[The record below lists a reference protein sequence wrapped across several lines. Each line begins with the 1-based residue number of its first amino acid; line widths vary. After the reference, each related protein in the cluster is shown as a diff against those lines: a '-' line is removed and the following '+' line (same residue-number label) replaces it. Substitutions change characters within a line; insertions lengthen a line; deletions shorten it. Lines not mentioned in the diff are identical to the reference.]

1 LALPKSAQTQ
11 ASTKIEIIE
20 QMQTSKISKI
30 SFRIVTLVL
39 AAALITACS
48 KEAKKARLV
57 AEADNYFKAGNYD
70 KAKLSYLNVVRLD
83 PQNALA
89 FERIGAMWQDDAAP
103 LRAGAFLAKASEL
116 APKNAQN
123 RIRLARCYLAMGRFA
138 DAKKEALKVLEQ
150 LPDNGD
156 AIIALAEAAR
166 TNEDIEAA
174 WEQLQRFPKKND
186 VSFHLA
192 LANLSLHKGDI
203 TAAGDAL
210 RQALAVDPKSSA
222 AYMAMGDFY
231 LFQKDLKQAGE
242 EFKKAA
248 DLAPV
253 RSTERLKY
261 AAFRSAT
268 GGAEETRRVA
278 TEMTKQAPDY
288 LPGWILLAELA
299 AKDKKYDEALS
310 LLENVF
316 GRDPEYVD
324 GRRLQS
330 DVLLAKGDTKK
341 AVEVLE
347 RVDQTYPGAPIVKYQ
362 LARAYL
368 KNNDTNQAKVALD
381 QAISASPNYAD
392 AVLLLAEINL
402 RSGHADMVIKPMTDL
417 LKRIPEMR
425 KAALLLAAA
434 YGSLDRFDDAT
445 AVLQDQ
451 ARLAPQD
458 PEAQVALG
466 LTFRQAKRN
475 DEARQAF
482 EKAAQLAPDNLVVI
496 NQLIELDLLGKH
508 FDVARQRIARQ
519 FQKTPD
525 APAAHFWE
533 AKILAAEGK
542 WDLAEAEARKTL
554 QLDPNFSIAYDLL
567 VETYVAANKLPQ
579 AVSEL
584 QGLLSKNPNNAPT
597 LMTLALL
604 YERMQDYPKE
614 RDAYEKLLAIN
625 PENVP
630 ALNNLA
636 YLYTERL
643 NDLDKA
649 YDLARKAHDLQPQD
663 AAAGDTLGWTLY
675 KRGDY
680 QQALPI
686 LQESAEKAPDTAEIQ
701 FHLGMT
707 AYMMG
712 QTDLA
717 RVALRKA
724 ASAAKDFEGK
734 EESKRR
740 LALLESG
747 KGASPELSVSQ
758 LEAMTK
764 EHPNDVVSQM
774 RLGEAYEKQ
783 GASDKAAAAFE
794 QALKLNPKL
803 ATAVIKL
810 AQLYAGPL
818 QNKEK
823 ALAYGKKARELAPT
837 DPQVAGILGKVAYQS
852 GNFTWSYSL
861 LQEAVRQRQND
872 PSLLHDLAWAAYS
885 LGKVKEARDAMQ
897 KALTV
902 GADSPQAAAAKKFL
916 IFTSLDEKSKELMSS
931 NDQVQSELKSNPE
944 YVPALM
950 AEAGLDAQRGE
961 VKPATQIYTDI
972 LRRFPDFAPAQKHLA
987 LLYVQE
993 PSTVAAAYDLATK
1006 ARKTLPDDPELAELL
1021 GRLSY
1026 EKKEYPR
1033 AIQLFQESARKR
1045 PLDADSLFYLGMSQ
1059 VQARQK
1065 AEAQGVLNQA
1075 LVAGLHEPLA
1085 TEAKRALADLQR
1097 E

>member
-1 LALPKSAQTQ
+1 LALPKSAQIQT
-11 ASTKIEIIE
+11 STKIEIINE
-20 QMQTSKISKI
+20 MQSSKIL
-30 SFRIVTLVL
+30 FRIVMLIL
-39 AAALITACS
+39 AATLITACS
-48 KEAKKARLV
+48 KEGRKERLL

-70 KAKLSYLNVVRLD
+70 KAKLSYLNVMRLD
-83 PQNALA
+83 PQSALA

-103 LRAGAFLAKASEL
+103 LRAAAFLVKGSEL
-116 APKNAQN
+116 DPKNAQN
-123 RIRLARCYLAMGRFA
+123 RIRLARCYAAVGRFA
-138 DAKKEALKVLEQ
+138 DSTKEALKVLEQ
-150 LPDNGD
+150 VPDNGD
-156 AIIALAEAAR
+156 AIVALAEAAR
-166 TNEDIEAA
+166 SKEDVAA
-174 WEQLQRFPKKND
+174 AEEQLRKFPNKND

-192 LANLSLHKGDI
+192 LANLLLHKGDVA
-203 TAAGDAL
+203 AAGDAV
-210 RQALAVDPKSSA
+210 RQGLAADPKSSA
-222 AYMAMGDFY
+222 AHTAMGDVY
-231 LFQKDLKQAGE
+231 LLHKDQKQAIE

-253 RSTERLKY
+253 RSVERLKY
-261 AAFRSAT
+261 AAFKSAT

-316 GRDPEYVD
+316 GRDPEYID

-347 RVDQTYPGAPIVKYQ
+347 RLDQTYPGAPIIKYQ

-368 KNNDTNQAKVALD
+368 KNNNTNQAKVALE
-381 QAISASPNYAD
+381 QAISASPNYTD
-392 AVLLLAEINL
+392 PLLLLAEINL
-402 RSGHADMVIKPMTDL
+402 RSGHADLVIKPMTDL
-417 LKRIPEMR
+417 LKRIPDMR
-425 KAALLLAAA
+425 KAAMLLATA

-445 AVLQDQ
+445 VVLAEQ
-451 ARLAPQD
+451 AKLAPQD
-458 PEAQVALG
+458 PQPQVLLG
-466 LTFRQAKRN
+466 LTLRQAKRY
-475 DEARQAF
+475 DEARRAF
-482 EKAAQLAPDNLVVI
+482 EKAAQLAPDDRFVV
-496 NQLIELDLLGKH
+496 NQLVELDLMGKH
-508 FDVARQRIARQ
+508 FDAARERIRSQ
-519 FQKTPD
+519 FQENPD

-533 AKILAAEGK
+533 GKILAAEGK
-542 WDLAEAEARKTL
+542 WDAAEAELQKTIK
-554 QLDPNFSIAYDLL
+554 LDPNFSSAYDLL
-567 VETYVAANKLPQ
+567 VQSYVAANKLPQ

-584 QGLLSKNPNNAPT
+584 QGLLSKNPNSAPA

-625 PENVP
+625 PEYVP

-649 YDLARKAHDLQPQD
+649 YNLARKAHDLQPQD
-663 AAAGDTLGWTLY
+663 AAAGDTLGWVLY
-675 KRGDY
+675 NRGDY
-680 QQALPI
+680 QQALTI
-686 LQESAEKAPDTAEIQ
+686 LQESAEKAADSPEIQ

-707 AYMMG
+707 AYMMD
-712 QTDLA
+712 QVDLA

-724 ASAAKDFEGK
+724 ASAAEDFPGK

-740 LALLESG
+740 LALIESS

-758 LEAMTK
+758 LETMTK
-764 EHPNDVVSQM
+764 EHPNDVISQV

-783 GASDKAAAAFE
+783 GASEKAAAAYE
-794 QALKLNPKL
+794 QAFKINPKL
-803 ATAVIKL
+803 PTAVIRL
-810 AQLYAGPL
+810 AELYAGPL

-823 ALAYGKKARELAPT
+823 ALAYAKKARELAPT

-861 LQEAVRQRQND
+861 LQDAVRQRAND
-872 PSLLHDLAWAAYS
+872 PSILHDLAWAAYS
-885 LGKVKEARDAMQ
+885 LGKVNEARDAMQ
-897 KALTV
+897 KVVTAAPDSAEA
-902 GADSPQAAAAKKFL
+902 ADAKKFL
-916 IFTSLDEKSKELMSS
+916 ALTALEENPKELTAAEPE
-931 NDQVQSELKSNPE
+931 VQRELKSNPK

-950 AEAGLDAQRGE
+950 AQAALHAQRGE
-961 VKPATQIYTDI
+961 VKPATEIYSDV

-987 LLYVQE
+987 VLYVKE
-993 PSTVAAAYDLATK
+993 PSTIAAAYDLATK

-1033 AIQLFQESARKR
+1033 AIQLLQESARKR

-1085 TEAKRALADLQR
+1085 TEAKRALTDLQR